1 MSGCCDM
8 PISSS
13 TWRGRTPSRQSTATS
28 RIWESRTAGATEI
41 GATCGPMRAS
51 RAESRPR
58 KRPWRR
64 APSSQELVAGGEGW
78 AGGGPRGDQGV
89 RPIRLGEEYANEGR
103 IVWGG
108 VGMIIR
114 EASESVPRHMVH
126 AGRPHPVAR
135 DEVLGLHSLPRLP
148 GPFVN
153 YNELTNDF
161 AAHPGRSHSDS
172 AEQHGFEQSAFSE
185 LPGKIVSR

>member
-1 MSGCCDM
+1 
-8 PISSS
+8 
-13 TWRGRTPSRQSTATS
+13 
-28 RIWESRTAGATEI
+28 
-41 GATCGPMRAS
+41 
-51 RAESRPR
+51 
-58 KRPWRR
+58 
-64 APSSQELVAGGEGW
+64 
-78 AGGGPRGDQGV
+78 
-89 RPIRLGEEYANEGR
+89 
-103 IVWGG
+103 
-108 VGMIIR
+108 MIIR

-185 LPGKIVSR
+185 LPGKIVSRKKDLRNRRPGTVRCGHTPGRNCPMTRLEISTCL